1 MRWAQVR
8 KTFGALAGCLFFTL
22 FLTGCGSQI
31 NFTWTVDRV
40 PQNLDPQLAAE
51 SPELIAVANLYSGLT
66 RLDEAGQPQLD
77 CASAYTV
84 SPDGLTYTFTLK
96 EGLGYARSGGQDGG
110 YALTAHDFVFA
121 FRRIFRAETASP
133 YTSTFALLQNS
144 QAVLAGEAPESALGV
159 SAPSDTTFVLQLS
172 TPDPELLQKLALPG
186 AMPCNEAFFDSTQG
200 AYGLNR
206 SATLTNGPFYL
217 YNWNTNG
224 LFLRR
229 AAQGDRVTS
238 LRLVLNSTAAATSS
252 PGSGSGSGAVSQPL
266 TGAELVLAGK
276 ATAALSDSTEAGSLA
291 SLPYTAT
298 TWALAFNCEN
308 ELLAQPQLRAALAAS
323 ARAAAPDLPAEFAVA
338 DGLVPPAVTAQ
349 GEPYRQAA
357 GSALPAY
364 GDPAALCRE
373 GLAAAGANR
382 FSGITV
388 LLPQGQPY
396 RSLAGAL
403 NQQWQNSW
411 APGRPISPWRS
422 LLPFS
427 PSSDSALE
435 VLEQVGLSHWNSP
448 DFEAALAALRAGGG
462 NSPALL
468 AQAERLALGEAAVV
482 PLWYHSQALLV
493 QPGVRGLVFRPFGP
507 VLDLTWA
514 TLKE

>member
-1 MRWAQVR
+1 MR

-291 SLPYTAT
+291 SLPYT
-298 TWALAFNCEN
+298 C
-308 ELLAQPQLRAALAAS
+308 LLY
-323 ARAAAPDLPAEFAVA
+323 
-338 DGLVPPAVTAQ
+338 T
-349 GEPYRQAA
+349 
-357 GSALPAY
+357 
-364 GDPAALCRE
+364 
-373 GLAAAGANR
+373 
-382 FSGITV
+382 
-388 LLPQGQPY
+388 
-396 RSLAGAL
+396 
-403 NQQWQNSW
+403 
-411 APGRPISPWRS
+411 
-422 LLPFS
+422 S
-427 PSSDSALE
+427 PSPRDS
-435 VLEQVGLSHWNSP
+435 
-448 DFEAALAALRAGGG
+448 
-462 NSPALL
+462 
-468 AQAERLALGEAAVV
+468 
-482 PLWYHSQALLV
+482 
-493 QPGVRGLVFRPFGP
+493 
-507 VLDLTWA
+507 
-514 TLKE
+514 